1 MEAKENAAATLFSLY
16 VVDENKVIIGVSGAI
31 SPLVNLLRDGI
42 IRGKKDAATDFS
54 LIYQFIK
61 ETNLGLKLF
70 FL

>member
-1 MEAKENAAATLFSLY
+1 M
-16 VVDENKVIIGVSGAI
+16 DENKVIIGVSGAI

-42 IRGKKDAATDFS
+42 VRGKKDAATEFFFN
-54 LIYQFIK
+54 YQFIK